1 MKILNIVFGILGGLG
16 VFLYGLFILS
26 FGFKKIYSKQIKK
39 ILENLTKK
47 PVAGAFTGFL
57 VTSIV
62 QSSSLVMVT
71 LIGLLN
77 AGFLGLKEAIS
88 VMLGAEIGTTI
99 TAQIVAFK
107 IGVWWAPI
115 TFLGAILYLFGKEKT
130 KYIGQVIFGFG
141 LVFLGM
147 ILMSQGAKP
156 LKESQF
162 WLETLSKFGKNPI
175 LGVVAAS
182 IFTAIIQ
189 SSSATMGLI
198 IALGSENLINLPSAI
213 SLMLGANIGTCI
225 TGAIASIRS
234 SLNSKRLAFS
244 QLTLNI
250 LGTLLFLGF
259 FNQYVIFVS
268 KTSSFLPRQIA
279 NSHTIF
285 NIICTI
291 LGLLLLKYLIKL
303 VKTLLPGKE
312 IEIERGAKFIDEK
325 ILHVPS
331 IAIYQAEKEIL
342 RMGEIAKEILMKS
355 KEAILKEKLDLV
367 EEIKLKENMIDELHH
382 IIDNYLT
389 KISALDLSEKE
400 AEKVTL
406 FLHTVSDIERV
417 GDHCDNFAEFTEM
430 KIKNKIEFS
439 KIAQKEIEEM
449 FEKCILAFSLA
460 IETIKKDDKNLA
472 KKVLEIEE
480 EINNLE
486 RKFQKTHYQRLKEGI
501 CKPEAGPLYLEILAN
516 LERVGDHSENIAS
529 GIIMGV

>member
-198 IALGSENLINLPSAI
+198 IALGSENLINLPSAVA
-213 SLMLGANIGTCI
+213 LMLGANIGTCI

-234 SLNSKRLAFS
+234 SLNSKRLAFR
-244 QLTLNI
+244 N
-250 LGTLLFLGF
+250 
-259 FNQYVIFVS
+259 
-268 KTSSFLPRQIA
+268 
-279 NSHTIF
+279 
-285 NIICTI
+285 
-291 LGLLLLKYLIKL
+291 
-303 VKTLLPGKE
+303 
-312 IEIERGAKFIDEK
+312 
-325 ILHVPS
+325 
-331 IAIYQAEKEIL
+331 
-342 RMGEIAKEILMKS
+342 
-355 KEAILKEKLDLV
+355 
-367 EEIKLKENMIDELHH
+367 
-382 IIDNYLT
+382 
-389 KISALDLSEKE
+389 
-400 AEKVTL
+400 
-406 FLHTVSDIERV
+406 
-417 GDHCDNFAEFTEM
+417 
-430 KIKNKIEFS
+430 
-439 KIAQKEIEEM
+439 
-449 FEKCILAFSLA
+449 
-460 IETIKKDDKNLA
+460 
-472 KKVLEIEE
+472 
-480 EINNLE
+480 
-486 RKFQKTHYQRLKEGI
+486 
-501 CKPEAGPLYLEILAN
+501 
-516 LERVGDHSENIAS
+516 
-529 GIIMGV
+529 